1 MRAVEEGRCIVLE
14 HKLYNLK
21 PNDQWGTAYD
31 QLAQIL
37 YGEETAE

>member
-14 HKLYNLK
+14 PQLYNLK